1 LVWGRAPM
9 LELDIAIRR
18 NGFDAH
24 FAVEINEPVSGI
36 FGASG
41 SGKTTLLHAL
51 SGLIRPDSG
60 RIVLSGT
67 VLFDAESRIFLPP
80 ERRRIGLVFQDAQL
94 FPHLSVRD
102 NLLFGYRRLSLQARQ
117 FELKEIVELLHL
129 DHLLARRPIA
139 LSGGE
144 KQRVALG
151 RALLSSPLLLLL
163 DEPLASL
170 DAGLKREILPFLRRV
185 RDEIALPMLCVSHAL
200 DELLYLSP
208 VLTLIERGHVL
219 AHGHYL
225 DILEKLPGYASGE
238 FSEMKNF
245 WTVEVVSQEPDAGL
259 TVAKLAGQPIVMPLQ
274 SWLRPGQAVSVA
286 VKASMIAL
294 ARARVEMCSIQ
305 NQISGKIT
313 RFIPHKTG
321 MLIVI
326 DIGEDIELV
335 SEVSERAVEGLDLQ
349 LGETVWCLIKSQTFE
364 FTDTIENAES

>member
-1 LVWGRAPM
+1 M
-9 LELDIAIRR
+9 LELDIAVRR
-18 NGFDAH
+18 KGFDAH
-24 FAVEINEPVSGI
+24 FAVEIKEPVSGV

-60 RIVLSGT
+60 RIVLSGN
-67 VLFDAESRIFLPP
+67 VLFDAESGVFLPP
-80 ERRRIGLVFQDAQL
+80 EQRRIGLVFQDAQL

-102 NLLFGYRRLSLQARQ
+102 NLLFGYRRLSPQARQ
-117 FELKEIVELLHL
+117 FELKEIVGLLHL
-129 DHLLARRPIA
+129 GHLLERRPIA

-170 DAGLKREILPFLRRV
+170 DDGLKRQILPFLRRV

-208 VLTLIERGHVL
+208 VLTLIEGGHVL

-225 DILEKLPGYASGE
+225 DILERLPGYASGE

-245 WTVEVVSQEPDAGL
+245 WPVEIVALEPDDGVVL
-259 TVAKLAGQPIVMPLQ
+259 AKLAGQPIVMPVR
-274 SWLRPGQAVSVA
+274 SAWSPGQIVTIA

-294 ARARVEMCSIQ
+294 ARERVVCSIQ
-305 NQISGKIT
+305 NQLFGRIT
-313 RFIPHKTG
+313 RFIPHKSG
-321 MLIVI
+321 MLILV
-326 DIGEDIELV
+326 DIGDGIELV
-335 SEVSERAVEGLDLQ
+335 SEVSERSVERLALQ
-349 LGETVWCLIKSQTFE
+349 LGETVWCLIKSQVFE
-364 FTDTIENAES
+364 YTDTVENIES

>member
-1 LVWGRAPM
+1 M
-9 LELDIAIRR
+9 LDLDITVRR
-18 NGFDAH
+18 KGFNAH
-24 FAVEINEPVSGI
+24 FTVEIDEPVSGI

-60 RIVLSGT
+60 RIVLSGN
-67 VLFDAESRIFLPP
+67 VLFDVERNIFLPP
-80 ERRRIGLVFQDAQL
+80 EHRRIGLVFQDAQL
-94 FPHLSVRD
+94 FPHLSVRN
-102 NLLFGYRRLSLQARQ
+102 NLLFGYRRLAPQARQ
-117 FELKEIVELLHL
+117 FELKEIVDLLHL
-129 DHLLARRPIA
+129 GHLLERRPIA

-170 DAGLKREILPFLRRV
+170 DSGLKRQILPFLRRV

-219 AHGHYL
+219 AHGRYL
-225 DILEKLPGYASGE
+225 DVLERLPGYASGE
-238 FSEMKNF
+238 FSELKNF
-245 WTVEVVSQEPDAGL
+245 WPVEIISHELGAGL
-259 TVAKLAGQPIVMPLQ
+259 TSAKLAGQPVVMPLQ
-274 SWLRPGQAVSVA
+274 TALNPGQTVTVA

-294 ARARVEMCSIQ
+294 AREHLALCSIQ
-305 NQISGKIT
+305 NQLQGRIT

-321 MLIVI
+321 LLIQI
-326 DIGEDIELV
+326 DIGGGIELV
-335 SEVSERAVEGLDLQ
+335 SEVSERAVDMLALK
-349 LGETVWCLIKSQTFE
+349 LGETVWCLIKSQVFE
-364 FTDTIENAES
+364 YSDTAANIE